1 MDHRRGIAT
10 IDTGV
15 ARILSLRTLLPI
27 FISSKPALSLAH
39 LSSALAAA
47 PRDALV
53 GSGRVS
59 IDDDR
64 SSRHRTA
71 WGRALVALRRIDR
84 GGYLAVEKSVRTGSG
99 SDR

>member
-1 MDHRRGIAT
+1 MDHRRGIAA

-15 ARILSLRTLLPI
+15 AGIFSHRTLLPI
-27 FISSKPALSLAH
+27 FISPKPALSLAH
-39 LSSALAAA
+39 LS
-47 PRDALV
+47 PALV
-53 GSGRVS
+53 AAEGDSRFLS

-84 GGYLAVEKSVRTGSG
+84 GGYLAVEKSVRSPRVRKGNAR
-99 SDR
+99 D